1 MSFRYVFQ
9 IQVRPG
15 EDEAFIEHW
24 REGSK
29 PIQEYDGARG
39 TRLHK
44 KRGEKHTYIAIAE
57 WETITKRRAAMA
69 DIFLGLSKRA
79 KRVKMWG
86 KNEDFGEV
94 TLLGEIDEIE
104 TVLPPRKEG

>member
-9 IQVRPG
+9 INVRPG

-44 KRGEKHTYIAIAE
+44 KRGQEHVYIAIAE
-57 WETITKRRAAMA
+57 WESLEKRRTAMA
-69 DIFLGLSKRA
+69 EINAGETERA
-79 KRVKMWG
+79 KRVKDWG
-86 KNEDFGEV
+86 NNEDFGEV
-94 TLLGEIDEIE
+94 TLLGEIDEID
-104 TVLPPRKEG
+104 TVLPPREEE